1 MSMPPEIMILIL
13 YFFSKDIQNKS
24 VEHYN
29 IFSEVQNKCQ
39 FSVYRQEFGGW
50 DFQQSW
56 ERTGGLRSLP
66 QNSLKNESFWK
77 MGLATSWGIL
87 CSTND
92 WIGDSCQKVW
102 HDYLPLKLNLLV
114 TLDSNGA
121 GDFSVKC
128 SFCEP
133 VNGKSWKSE
142 WWLAS
147 FSWYR
152 VTSAS
157 SSYTAL
163 FSRIFAFSRRP
174 KLYA

>member
-1 MSMPPEIMILIL
+1 MKCHESRNNWINFCISSPKTSKTKLL
-13 YFFSKDIQNKS
+13 STATFFWGFRINTVSSLCVTTRNLGWNISNTEGLKGCLKIPWKTGVSEKWDLQLHKALFAVKMAKSKD
-24 VEHYN
+24 
-29 IFSEVQNKCQ
+29 
-39 FSVYRQEFGGW
+39 
-50 DFQQSW
+50 
-56 ERTGGLRSLP
+56 
-66 QNSLKNESFWK
+66 
-77 MGLATSWGIL
+77 
-87 CSTND
+87 
-92 WIGDSCQKVW
+92 SCEKVW

-121 GDFSVKC
+121 GDLSVKC

-133 VNGKSWKSE
+133 VKGKSWNSE
-142 WWLAS
+142 RWLAS

-157 SSYTAL
+157 SSYTAV